1 MRQTAGTY
9 SRMGRMTN
17 PSKFLF
23 NVDFSEPEEP
33 EEVAPVEPEIPMIP
47 VAQHEEL
54 LKKARAQAFEEGR
67 VKALQDLQTKQE
79 TLLTAEVNHLV
90 GAVSRVL
97 ETLDGQ
103 VAERE
108 KDAISLAFLVARR
121 LCAHL
126 IARQPLAE
134 TVALVSECLGPL
146 RKAPHLVI
154 RIAEKDVEA
163 LKAQVDPIIHEK
175 GFEGRL
181 VILGEPEIGRGDCH
195 IEWADGG
202 IRRDR
207 KAIEA
212 EIDASIRSYL
222 RGRSAERRGKTSDT
236 SAEKETDA

>member
-1 MRQTAGTY
+1 MRQGAAIYT
-9 SRMGRMTN
+9 RMGSMTN

-23 NVDFSEPEEP
+23 NVDFAAPEEP
-33 EEVAPVEPEIPMIP
+33 EVVAPPEPVIPMIT
-47 VAQHEEL
+47 VAEHQKL
-54 LKKARAQAFEEGR
+54 LDQAREQAFEEGR

-79 TLLTAEVNHLV
+79 TLLTQEVCHLV
-90 GAVSRVL
+90 QAVGEVL
-97 ETLDGQ
+97 QTLDEQ
-103 VAERE
+103 QANRE

-181 VILGEPEIGRGDCH
+181 VILGEPEISRGDCH

-207 KAIEA
+207 KRLEA
-212 EIDASIRSYL
+212 EIDQSIRAFL
-222 RGRSAERRGKTSDT
+222 RARTTAKQGMTSGT
-236 SAEKETDA
+236 SAEKDTDV

>member
-1 MRQTAGTY
+1 MRHAAGSY
-9 SRMGRMTN
+9 NRMGSMTN

-33 EEVAPVEPEIPMIP
+33 EEVAPPEPEIPMLP
-47 VAQHEEL
+47 VAEHEKL
-54 LKKARAQAFEEGR
+54 LKEAREKAFEEGR
-67 VKALQDLQTKQE
+67 VKALKDLQTKQE
-79 TLLTAEVNHLV
+79 TLLTAEVGNLV
-90 GAVSRVL
+90 EAVGNVL
-97 ETLDGQ
+97 NTLDEDQ
-103 VAERE
+103 AARE
-108 KDAISLAFLVARR
+108 QDAIGLAFLVARR

-163 LKAQVDPIIHEK
+163 LKAQVDPIVHEK

-181 VILGEPEIGRGDCH
+181 VILGEPEISRGDCH

-202 IRRDR
+202 IQRNR
-207 KAIEA
+207 KALET
-212 EIDASIRSYL
+212 EIDANIRSYL
-222 RGRSAERRGKTSDT
+222 KARGSEKREKATAQP
-236 SAEKETDA
+236 AEKETDA